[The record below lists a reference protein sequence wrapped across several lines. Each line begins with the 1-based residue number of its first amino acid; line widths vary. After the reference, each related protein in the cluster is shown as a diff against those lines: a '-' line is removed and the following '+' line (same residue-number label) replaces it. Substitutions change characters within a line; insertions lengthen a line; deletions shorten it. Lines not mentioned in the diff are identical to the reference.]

1 MVSCMQFSE
10 PVYLGSSFKREKQVA
25 IVGPQ
30 KLLSLF
36 ETTNTYAFKIKI
48 LLEWRYLQIIL
59 LH

>member
-1 MVSCMQFSE
+1 MVSRMQFSE
-10 PVYLGSSFKREKQVA
+10 LVYPGSSFKREEQVA

-36 ETTNTYAFKIKI
+36 KTTNTSAFKVKI